1 MSISCLS
8 SVVSELAKVLNC
20 FNAREIYLRW
30 RTSFNCF
37 NKRNCIYQ
45 CLSSSSRQRVVVEV
59 WHLSQENGLH
69 CSHASKC
76 IGCCLHHVISA
87 SMGLAPSCVERG
99 ATLCWH
105 SRKVA
110 LDGGS
115 SLLSLIRVTQIVTP
129 LPPSPLISFV
139 VAVKRNYIVIRLIAS
154 TFCLKLSVL
163 EGGNHI
169 MQIFKGL
176 EGMHSK
182 FLSREDLLIFNTV

>member
-1 MSISCLS
+1 MSISCLP

-45 CLSSSSRQRVVVEV
+45 CFSSSSRQRVVVEV

-69 CSHASKC
+69 CSHASKY

-115 SLLSLIRVTQIVTP
+115 SLLSLIRVTQIVT
-129 LPPSPLISFV
+129 LADLVCGRRKKELYSYQVNS
-139 VAVKRNYIVIRLIAS
+139 KYILFEIKCVG
-154 TFCLKLSVL
+154 TV

-182 FLSREDLLIFNTV
+182 FLSRVDLLIFNTV

>member
-1 MSISCLS
+1 MSISCLP

-105 SRKVA
+105 SRKVS
-110 LDGGS
+110 LDGGC
-115 SLLSLIRVTQIVTP
+115 SLLSLIRVTRIVTP
-129 LPPSPLISFV
+129 ADLVCGRRIKELYSYQVNSKYMLFEIKCVGRGATILCKFSKVWKGCTVNSWV
-139 VAVKRNYIVIRLIAS
+139 V
-154 TFCLKLSVL
+154 
-163 EGGNHI
+163 
-169 MQIFKGL
+169 
-176 EGMHSK
+176 
-182 FLSREDLLIFNTV
+182 

>member
-30 RTSFNCF
+30 RTFFNCF

-129 LPPSPLISFV
+129 LPPLPADLVCGRRKKELYSYQVNS
-139 VAVKRNYIVIRLIAS
+139 KYILFEIKCVGRGQPYYAN
-154 TFCLKLSVL
+154 FQRF
-163 EGGNHI
+163 GRDA
-169 MQIFKGL
+169 Q
-176 EGMHSK
+176 
-182 FLSREDLLIFNTV
+182 

>member
-1 MSISCLS
+1 MQGKFTFAGELLSIVLIN
-8 SVVSELAKVLNC
+8 VIAFINAFPRPADSELLLKSDIFLRRMVFTVHMLLN
-20 FNAREIYLRW
+20 A
-30 RTSFNCF
+30 
-37 NKRNCIYQ
+37 
-45 CLSSSSRQRVVVEV
+45 
-59 WHLSQENGLH
+59 
-69 CSHASKC
+69 

-115 SLLSLIRVTQIVTP
+115 SLLSLIRITQIVTP
-129 LPPSPLISFV
+129 PPQLISFV

-182 FLSREDLLIFNTV
+182 FLSRVDLLIFNTV